1 MKYLLTLLVAVAL
14 AGEAQAQ
21 YASGLWTNGL
31 ASVRSGTN
39 VVNEI
44 WRGTNALYAP
54 PATYQVTTTNTTT
67 ASTNTITLAFSAP
80 TQIDWG
86 DGTVETK
93 SNTNNVAITHVYA
106 ATGTYTVAI
115 LQPLNVRTFNSSDAK
130 VTLHSANVKGMRF
143 VTDFRLTTAKAG
155 TFNSSDVSAWRP
167 TSFYMSSMPTGYAG
181 TFDSSDVSA
190 WRPTSFYM
198 YLMPAGYAGTFNSTD
213 VSAWR
218 PTIFALYS
226 MPTGYVHTIAANS
239 YTNFITCNNFR
250 MEANA
255 LTTAQVDLILQDLYV
270 AAKSRTATAGT
281 INVGGSN
288 QAPSGTLQACAAPP
302 VTNTTPGKEVAYELV
317 NDSLNA
323 IINHWTT
330 VTITP

>member
-21 YASGLWTNGL
+21 YKSGLWTNEL

-67 ASTNTITLAFSAP
+67 DSTNTITLAFSAP

-106 ATGTYTVAI
+106 ATVTYTVAI

-167 TSFYMSSMPTGYAG
+167 TSF
-181 TFDSSDVSA
+181 FL
-190 WRPTSFYM
+190 
-198 YLMPAGYAGTFNSTD
+198 YL
-213 VSAWR
+213 
-218 PTIFALYS
+218 

-250 MEANA
+250 MDANA
-255 LTTAQVDLILQDLYV
+255 LTTAQVDLILQDLYI